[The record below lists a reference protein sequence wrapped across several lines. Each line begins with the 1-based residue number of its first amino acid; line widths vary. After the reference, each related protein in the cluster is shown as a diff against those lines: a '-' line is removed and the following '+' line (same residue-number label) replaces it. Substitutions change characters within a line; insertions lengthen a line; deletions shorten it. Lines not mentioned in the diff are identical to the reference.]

1 MVATNVFIFKLWGR
15 QVGNHSQEDLAKF
28 GYKSKRKVKKLG
40 LNSHILAT
48 CWNLLSKYGKF
59 RFFFPPHS
67 VRTWAHFSPQTKTFV
82 SFTPLLLLLLGC
94 EKFIAKKKHLTPI
107 FGQEIPMYLI
117 LIIIIWTFKLTF
129 KYFNNFSH
137 KQVVNSKMWNLTV
150 K

>member
-1 MVATNVFIFKLWGR
+1 
-15 QVGNHSQEDLAKF
+15 
-28 GYKSKRKVKKLG
+28 
-40 LNSHILAT
+40 
-48 CWNLLSKYGKF
+48 
-59 RFFFPPHS
+59 
-67 VRTWAHFSPQTKTFV
+67 
-82 SFTPLLLLLLGC
+82 
-94 EKFIAKKKHLTPI
+94 LTPI